1 MLQNRVAITEVNKN
15 PAEDLKYLVVSG
27 EISENMGNF
36 SKAKDLYK
44 QAISI
49 AQKLED
55 SKQQSLLVY
64 KINSQNPRSP
74 TSSRSRGSRS
84 RGSKLN

>member
-1 MLQNRVAITEVNKN
+1 MLQNRVAITDVNRN

-27 EISENMGNF
+27 EISEKMDNF
-36 SKAKDLYK
+36 TKAKALYK

-64 KINSQNPRSP
+64 KINSQNPRYP
-74 TSSRSRGSRS
+74 TS
-84 RGSKLN
+84 

>member
-1 MLQNRVAITEVNKN
+1 MLQNRVAITEVNRN

-27 EISENMGNF
+27 EIYKKMGNF
-36 SKAKDLYK
+36 TKAKDLYK

-55 SKQQSLLVY
+55 SKQQSLLVLGLTHCT
-64 KINSQNPRSP
+64 N
-74 TSSRSRGSRS
+74 
-84 RGSKLN
+84 

>member
-1 MLQNRVAITEVNKN
+1 MLQNRVAITDVNKN

-27 EISENMGNF
+27 EISENMDNF
-36 SKAKDLYK
+36 TKAKDLYK

-55 SKQQSLLVY
+55 SK
-64 KINSQNPRSP
+64 
-74 TSSRSRGSRS
+74 
-84 RGSKLN
+84 

>member
-1 MLQNRVAITEVNKN
+1 MLQNRVAITDVNKN

-27 EISENMGNF
+27 EISEKMGNF

-64 KINSQNPRSP
+64 KINSQNPRSL
-74 TSSRSRGSRS
+74 TS
-84 RGSKLN
+84 